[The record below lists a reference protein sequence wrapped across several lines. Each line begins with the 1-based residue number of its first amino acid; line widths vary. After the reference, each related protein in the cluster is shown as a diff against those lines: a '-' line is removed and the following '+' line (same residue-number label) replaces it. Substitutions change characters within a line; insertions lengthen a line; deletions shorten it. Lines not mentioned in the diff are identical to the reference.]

1 MLMPMRS
8 LSIRSRATISAAFA
22 LTLMLV
28 PAAADRAEAQSWLQW
43 GGPTRDFHLAA
54 NGLHWKGDAPR
65 RAWSRD
71 LGDGYS
77 AVIGDAKRLYVA
89 FRRGDS
95 LIASALDAAT
105 GKPQWERVLEGGP
118 APKMFLDYGSGP
130 NATPALV
137 GNRLFLPT
145 FNGVFHALDTST
157 GKTLWTRELWRELH
171 GTFRDVGYS
180 SSPLVIR
187 DLVILPVGGSGKA
200 MVAFRQSDGT
210 TAWTSGD
217 LGNAMSSPILVDVDG
232 ESQIISLMVEGAAG
246 FDPAT
251 GAQRWFHPHKT
262 DYDVNATTPVW
273 DAKSKTLIVSSA
285 YGAGTRAIRLRREG
299 GKTIATE
306 AWYNRRLRVHHG
318 NMLVIG
324 DHVYGSSGDFGPA
337 PLTALEIATGKV
349 AWQDRTF
356 PKVNMIHLGDRT
368 ILLDEDGRLAFAN
381 LTPAGLRVLQ
391 QAPITTK
398 LSWTVPTLIGTRLYV
413 RDRKTLI
420 ALDLEQTAS
429 SNI

>member
-1 MLMPMRS
+1 MTIPRRS
-8 LSIRSRATISAAFA
+8 LPIGLAFVFA
-22 LTLMLV
+22 LGLV
-28 PAAADRAEAQSWLQW
+28 TATPDRAAAQSWLQW
-43 GGPTRDFHLAA
+43 GGPSRDFQVAA
-54 NGLHWKGDAPR
+54 NGLHWKGAAPR
-65 RAWSRD
+65 QAWHRD

-77 AVIGDAKRLYVA
+77 AVIGDTSRLYVA

-95 LIASALDAAT
+95 LVAAALDAAT
-105 GKPQWERVLEGGP
+105 GRTQWERVLEGGP
-118 APKMFLDYGSGP
+118 GSNMFLDYGSGP
-130 NATPALV
+130 NATPALAAD
-137 GNRLFLPT
+137 RLFLPT
-145 FNGVFHALDTST
+145 FNGVFHALDAKT
-157 GKTLWTRELWRELH
+157 GKTIWTRELWRELH

-217 LGNAMSSPILVDVDG
+217 FGNAMSSPILVDVEG
-232 ESQIISLMVEGAAG
+232 ESQIIGLMVEGVAG

-273 DAKSKTLIVSSA
+273 DPKTKTLIVSSA
-285 YGAGTRAIRLRREG
+285 YGAGARAIRLHREG
-299 GKTIATE
+299 GKTIAIE

-356 PKVNMIHLGDRT
+356 PKVNMIHTGDRT
-368 ILLDEDGRLAFAN
+368 ILLDEDGRLALAT

-391 QAPITTK
+391 QAPILTK

-413 RDRKTLI
+413 RDRKTLV
-420 ALDLEQTAS
+420 ALDLEQAAS
-429 SNI
+429 GSRADQ

>member
-1 MLMPMRS
+1 MIMPLRS
-8 LSIRSRATISAAFA
+8 LPITSVFVGA
-22 LTLMLV
+22 LTLVTMT
-28 PAAADRAEAQSWLQW
+28 AAADRAAAQSWLQW
-43 GGPTRDFHLAA
+43 GGPTRDFQIAA

-65 RAWSRD
+65 RVWQREM
-71 LGDGYS
+71 GDGYS
-77 AVIGDAKRLYVA
+77 AVIGDTTRLYVA

-95 LIASALDAAT
+95 LVASALDAAT
-105 GKPQWERVLEGGP
+105 GRAQWERVLEGGP
-118 APKMFLDYGSGP
+118 APNMFLSYGSGP

-137 GNRLFLPT
+137 GGRLFLPT
-145 FNGVFHALDTST
+145 FNGVFHALDAAT
-157 GKTLWTRELWRELH
+157 GKTVWTRELWRELK

-180 SSPLVIR
+180 SSPLIVR

-210 TAWTSGD
+210 TAWSSGD

-232 ESQIISLMVEGAAG
+232 ETQIVSLMVEGVAG

-262 DYDVNATTPVW
+262 DYDVNASTPVW
-273 DAKSKTLIVSSA
+273 DARTKTLIVSSA
-285 YGAGTRAIRLRREG
+285 YGSGTRAIRLRREG
-299 GKTIATE
+299 GKTLATE

-356 PKVNMIHLGDRT
+356 PKVNMIHIGDRT
-368 ILLDEDGRLAFAN
+368 ILLDEDGRLALAT
-381 LTPAGLRVLQ
+381 LTPAGMGVLQ

-398 LSWTVPTLIGTRLYV
+398 LSWTAPTLIGTRLYV

-420 ALDLEQTAS
+420 ALDLEQA
-429 SNI
+429 